1 MSNKSKERAF
11 EIIKYYVDQI
21 SKLPFIKSI
30 ILDGSLSDDTYTG
43 NKGSDIDIVN
53 VIESNNYYED
63 KLYLLKLIEDIEN
76 FTNKDIPISKVVY
89 NYSQLFHPYY
99 YNFDVNKTNKDLIEL
114 PIEVLRIKYS
124 GKTLYGED
132 IISVIDQPTKED
144 VLYCKELNQQ
154 LLMKQ
159 ASENP
164 KGYSSYLETIKN
176 PPMSI
181 LCQIVITTAM
191 EDYFLV
197 LGKNCSSKRKI
208 LECIEKDWP
217 QYEKIELLRIC
228 HKYRVNN
235 SLSKEEEILSNKL
248 YREFFVS

>member
-11 EIIKYYVDQI
+11 EIIKYYVEQI

-63 KLYLLKLIEDIEN
+63 KLHLLKLIENIES
-76 FTNKDIPISKVVY
+76 FTNNDIPISKVIY
-89 NYSQLFHPYY
+89 EYSQLFHPYD
-99 YNFDVNKTNKDLIEL
+99 YNFDISVTNKDLIEL

-132 IISVIDQPTKED
+132 IINIIDSPTKED
-144 VLYCKELNQQ
+144 VLYSKELNEE
-154 LLMKQ
+154 LLKKQ

-164 KGYSSYLETIKN
+164 KWYSSYLETIKN
-176 PPMSI
+176 PPISI

-191 EDYFLV
+191 EDYFLF

-228 HKYRVNN
+228 YKYRIHNN
-235 SLSKEEEILSNKL
+235 LTKEEEELAKKI
-248 YREFFVS
+248 YREFFI

>member
-89 NYSQLFHPYY
+89 NYSQLFHPYD

-114 PIEVLRIKYS
+114 PIEVLEFLKENEHILAKHLLEECFVRLNALSLNTFQLYVIKF
-124 GKTLYGED
+124 TN
-132 IISVIDQPTKED
+132 I
-144 VLYCKELNQQ
+144 
-154 LLMKQ
+154 
-159 ASENP
+159 
-164 KGYSSYLETIKN
+164 
-176 PPMSI
+176 
-181 LCQIVITTAM
+181 
-191 EDYFLV
+191 
-197 LGKNCSSKRKI
+197 
-208 LECIEKDWP
+208 
-217 QYEKIELLRIC
+217 
-228 HKYRVNN
+228 
-235 SLSKEEEILSNKL
+235 
-248 YREFFVS
+248 